1 MPAKKG
7 SRELTDKSSNSKE
20 GVTTLVCINVA
31 SKAMPPFCVLKG
43 KTVRSVQTISTH
55 IAPPDTVWL
64 IRKTQGCAMNLG
76 LNGPNKIF
84 LKHCGPERPQ
94 LFILDSHESHEV
106 LELLESSRQNSIHV
120 LTRPSHTTHILQPLD
135 RVVFSPLK
143 HSYQRSCTEYMSE
156 DTSRTINKVSWPPLL
171 RKAWEE
177 TMREELLKKAF
188 EATGIVPLNKY

>member
-1 MPAKKG
+1 MCD
-7 SRELTDKSSNSKE
+7 ELGAEWSK
-20 GVTTLVCINVA
+20 
-31 SKAMPPFCVLKG
+31 
-43 KTVRSVQTISTH
+43 Q
-55 IAPPDTVWL
+55 
-64 IRKTQGCAMNLG
+64 
-76 LNGPNKIF
+76 IF

-94 LFILDSHESHEV
+94 LLILDSRESHEV
-106 LELLESSRQNSIHV
+106 LELLGSSRQNSIHV

-143 HSYQRSCTEYMSE
+143 HSYHRSCIEYMSE
-156 DTSRTINKVSWPPLL
+156 DTSCTINKVSWPSLL